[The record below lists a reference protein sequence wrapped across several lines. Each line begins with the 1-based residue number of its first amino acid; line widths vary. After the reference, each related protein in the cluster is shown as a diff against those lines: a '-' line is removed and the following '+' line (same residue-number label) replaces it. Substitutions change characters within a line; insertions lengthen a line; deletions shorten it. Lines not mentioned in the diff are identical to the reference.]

1 MALNLSKVAKLE
13 KNKIAGDGAWL
24 ILLEITLK
32 TAEDEDLTLRVVR
45 NNEDIEWNGQI
56 WVGFPF
62 DLDEVVEDSGGELP
76 QIGLRVSNITRAVQ
90 HYVEEAGGGVGA
102 SVRLLVIHS
111 SNCNKPGDTD
121 ANQPEVDET
130 FTVRS
135 VKCDLN
141 WVHFTL
147 SGDFP
152 TVRRIPETR
161 YMKDFCPFPFRG
173 VECGYA
179 PMEAAIRIDEHS
191 FIISGNWTIKYPAE
205 QRILL
210 MADSG
215 TRRCVVKDSEYQE
228 ESGWTLIRINEKITV
243 PDDLRQVSLW
253 CNKTLDN
260 CRDLGNAIRFGGEPG
275 IPEGGTYKS
284 GDF

>member
-1 MALNLSKVAKLE
+1 MALNLSRVAKLE
-13 KNKIAGDGAWL
+13 KNRIAGDGAWL

-32 TAEDEDLTLRVVR
+32 TPEGDDLTLRVVR
-45 NNEDIEWNGQI
+45 NNEDIEWNRQT

-76 QIGLRVSNITRAVQ
+76 QIGLRISNITRAVQ

-111 SNCNKPGDTD
+111 SNCNRPEDPE
-121 ANQPEVDET
+121 ANLPEVDET

-135 VKCDLN
+135 VKCDIN

-147 SGDFP
+147 SGDYP
-152 TVRRIPETR
+152 TMRRVPETR
-161 YMKDFCPFPFRG
+161 YLKDFCPFPFRG
-173 VECGYA
+173 IECGYV
-179 PMEAAIRIDEHS
+179 PMETVLHLDEHNDYC
-191 FIISGNWTIKYPAE
+191 FTVSGDWTGKYRAGRP
-205 QRILL
+205 ILL
-210 MADSG
+210 FTDSG
-215 TRRCVVKDSEYQE
+215 TRRRMVQSSVCQGEVTTITVT
-228 ESGWTLIRINEKITV
+228 GGTV
-243 PDDLRQVSLW
+243 PDGLRQVSLW

-260 CRDLGNAIRFGGEPG
+260 CRALGNAVRFGGEPG
-275 IPEGGTYKS
+275 IPMGGTYKS